1 MLNRDEEAQRDWE
14 KFRALRHIYRGNHAG
29 AKTVHSKKRY
39 INPYVQGMGRVKE
52 LSASYALAL
61 NEFMADPL
69 DEPLWGE

>member
-1 MLNRDEEAQRDWE
+1 MKEEVFYG
-14 KFRALRHIYRGNHAG
+14 K
-29 AKTVHSKKRY
+29 
-39 INPYVQGMGRVKE
+39 GMGRVKE